1 MQVAMMHEMPS
12 SPTSSSNETMSHTP
26 TKKRKVGVP
35 KFLRYLYQILEKEDS
50 AIISW
55 ANGGTSIQILD
66 TDRVAQYILPK
77 YFKHSKYASFQRQ
90 LNYFG
95 FRKWTKS
102 QTNICT
108 FSHPEFRQN
117 RPDRL
122 YLIKRKNSPESARKK
137 PTKAMSASAMHE
149 KTPMPPML
157 HFHSMRHHA
166 MAPMSYDFLAP
177 TTTTSSSSSPSAG
190 FHRALFPNDVLDFNP
205 TKKESMLFGFQ
216 SKPSPTTT
224 PLPSTHLLSDIEN
237 LQIQGD
243 GPSFSLLD
251 VNHMMFGGASTPLPP
266 SMLPDLKDSTNNE
279 SHFDFDMN
287 CAWLDSFTPVD
298 PYPSGPAF
306 NHAEYA

>member
-1 MQVAMMHEMPS
+1 MMHELPA
-12 SPTSSSNETMSHTP
+12 SPTSSSTETMSSHTP

-137 PTKAMSASAMHE
+137 PSSKTTSHE
-149 KTPMPPML
+149 KTAPMPPML
-157 HFHSMRHHA
+157 HFQMRQHLHP

-177 TTTTSSSSSPSAG
+177 ASTSSSPSAG
-190 FHRALFPNDVLDFNP
+190 FQRALFPNDVLDFNP

-251 VNHMMFGGASTPLPP
+251 VNHMMFGGGASTPLPP
-266 SMLPDLKDSTNNE
+266 SMLPDFKDSTNE
-279 SHFDFDMN
+279 THFDFDMN

-298 PYPSGPAF
+298 PVAYPNGPPF

>member
-1 MQVAMMHEMPS
+1 MQQPPSPS
-12 SPTSSSNETMSHTP
+12 SSSEHMVTP

-35 KFLRYLYQILEKEDS
+35 KFLRYLYQILEKEDAS
-50 AIISW
+50 IISW

-122 YLIKRKNSPESARKK
+122 YLIKRKNSPESSRKK
-137 PTKAMSASAMHE
+137 PSKVTESAGSPML
-149 KTPMPPML
+149 PPSLMPPAQP
-157 HFHSMRHHA
+157 FQYQMRQMQH
-166 MAPMSYDFLAP
+166 MAQMGGYDFMPAS
-177 TTTTSSSSSPSAG
+177 TSPSA
-190 FHRALFPNDVLDFNP
+190 FNRNLFPTELLELTP
-205 TKKESMLFGFQ
+205 KKEMLLF
-216 SKPSPTTT
+216 KPSPTTT
-224 PLPSTHLLSDIEN
+224 PINSHLMTDIEN

-243 GPSFSLLD
+243 GPSFNLLD
-251 VNHMMFGGASTPLPP
+251 VNQMMFGAPPPALPEMKEP
-266 SMLPDLKDSTNNE
+266 EGP
-279 SHFDFDMN
+279 FDFDMN

-298 PYPSGPAF
+298 HTGYSGAF
-306 NHAEYA
+306 ANQAEYA